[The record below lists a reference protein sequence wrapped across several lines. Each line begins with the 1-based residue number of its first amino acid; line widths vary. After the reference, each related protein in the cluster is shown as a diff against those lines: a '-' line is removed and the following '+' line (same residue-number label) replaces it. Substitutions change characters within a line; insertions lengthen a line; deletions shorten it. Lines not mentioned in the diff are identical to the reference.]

1 MSLLNVCIQINAR
14 YDANAEAEVISWFRQ
29 LCNTHI
35 EPGMHHVEKALK
47 SGVEL
52 LRLHSQ
58 FASANLFNESSVS
71 NNLLVNQFST
81 YTIIT
86 VYLI

>member
-1 MSLLNVCIQINAR
+1 MSNVAVVACVDLFAQINAR
-14 YDANAEAEVISWFRQ
+14 YDASAEAEVISWFRQ

-52 LRLHSQ
+52 LR
-58 FASANLFNESSVS
+58 
-71 NNLLVNQFST
+71 
-81 YTIIT
+81 
-86 VYLI
+86 